1 MVPLA
6 SQGLFKSD
14 NVELGRN
21 VLVAEYLYGEHFSNS
36 IKVTKGILSTNKGMV
51 WHSNATV

>member
-14 NVELGRN
+14 KVELGVN
-21 VLVAEYLYGEHFSNS
+21 VLVAEYLYGELFSNS
-36 IKVTKGILSTNKGMV
+36 IKVTKGILSTKGMV
-51 WHSNATV
+51 WHFNATV

>member
-6 SQGLFKSD
+6 SEGLFKSD
-14 NVELGRN
+14 NVELGVN
-21 VLVAEYLYGEHFSNS
+21 VLVAEYLYGELFSNS